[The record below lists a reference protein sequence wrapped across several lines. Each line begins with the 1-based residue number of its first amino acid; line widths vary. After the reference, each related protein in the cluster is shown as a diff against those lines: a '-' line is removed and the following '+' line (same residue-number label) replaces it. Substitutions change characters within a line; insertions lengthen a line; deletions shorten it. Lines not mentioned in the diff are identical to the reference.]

1 MKKKNYADVESLDAE
16 DFDDDGFSEGEIN
29 LGKAIAS
36 FSFAALKEEQ
46 STNAPAAPS
55 IDINKPA
62 ASRMPIALRFITS
75 QRGATPAVDG
85 ELYTMKRCYQF
96 RPSTIRK
103 LNELKANHSDVNAY
117 LNTIIDEAISHYYY
131 YVFSNKSN

>member
-1 MKKKNYADVESLDAE
+1 MKKKNYANVESLDAE

-29 LGKAIAS
+29 LGKAISS
-36 FSFAALKEEQ
+36 FSFEALKEEQ
-46 STNAPAAPS
+46 STNAPTAPS

-62 ASRMPIALRFITS
+62 ASSPMVLSFRKP

-85 ELYTMKRCYQF
+85 ELFTMKRCYQF

-103 LNELKANHSDVNAY
+103 LNELKASHSDVNAY
-117 LNTIIDEAISHYYY
+117 LNTIIDEAISYYY
-131 YVFSNKSN
+131 DYVFSSKSN